1 MKITPIAA
9 DSMGTRSMATFV
21 ETKDCNIFID
31 PSVRLAP
38 KRSGYTPHRLEKQ
51 RERDHWR
58 TIKECVKKSQVLT
71 VSHYHFD
78 HHNPDAPSIYRGKT
92 VLLKNPE
99 EDINKNQQTRAR
111 SFINKINNYTKKVHV
126 ADGET
131 FEFGNT
137 TLTFSKPVQH
147 GPTLRMGYVVELAI
161 DDGGNTFVHTSDIQ
175 GASVKGQ
182 MSFILDTNPDTIL
195 MDGPFSTLMMMDQ
208 GRPLK
213 RAEKNI
219 IQIMKETNVKDFM
232 IDHHFLREE
241 KYRERIPEIF
251 RAAKKEKVN
260 LTTCAGFLGKEED
273 LLEARRSKLYKTDK
287 ERAK

>member
-21 ETKDCNIFID
+21 ETEDCNIFID

-38 KRSGYTPHRLEKQ
+38 KRSGHTPHRLEKE
-51 RERDHWR
+51 REREHWR
-58 TIKECVKKSQVLT
+58 TIKGCVKKSQVLT
-71 VSHYHFD
+71 ISHYHFD
-78 HHNPDAPSIYRGKT
+78 HHNPDAPSIYKGKT
-92 VLLKNPE
+92 VLLKDPE
-99 EDINKNQQTRAR
+99 ENINRNQQTRAR
-111 SFINKINNYTKKVHV
+111 TFINKIKNYTKKIQI
-126 ADGET
+126 ADGEA

-137 TLTFSKPVQH
+137 TLNFSKPVQH

-161 DDGGNTFVHTSDIQ
+161 TSGKRSFVHTSDIQ
-175 GASVKGQ
+175 GASVKDQ
-182 MSFILDTNPDTIL
+182 MSFILDANPDTIL

-219 IQIMKETNVKDFM
+219 IRIMEETDVKDFL

-241 KYRERIPEIF
+241 KYRERIPKIF
-251 RAAKKEKVN
+251 KVAEKEKVN
-260 LTTCAGFLGKEED
+260 LTTCAGYLGMEED
-273 LLEARRSKLYKTDK
+273 LLEAKRKKLYKADEEIGK
-287 ERAK
+287 